1 MGVRVPPS
9 AQIKNK
15 NTDEVKL
22 ETKVNNLS
30 DYLREVEVTLSYD
43 EIKDDI
49 ENAYKKERKKISMP
63 GFRKGKVPMSIVKKY
78 YGDAIEYQ
86 AAEKIAESKA
96 WDAIDSTEEKPISVP
111 QFSAI
116 DYKGEEGLTFKVR
129 FEVKPKIEPKD
140 YTGLEIEKIVFDV
153 EDKLIDEELKRLQ
166 KTKATYEEAE
176 TVEDR
181 NYRIYA
187 DLQRVDKDGN
197 PYPKS
202 EPAKDML
209 IDLSDEN
216 VNKQIVEGVIGKKV
230 GDEFEFTF
238 TDEHKHGDEVHKV
251 EYLYKGKINKIEKIV
266 LPEINDEFI
275 KEVTNGK
282 HKTLESYKEEI
293 YKYFKDYY
301 ENQSEEI
308 MINSLLTKVSKNN
321 DFDVPPGH
329 VELVLKRLVDYEIEN
344 AKRYNQ
350 PVPDEKQLREQLKD
364 KAAWNAKWQLLMEAI
379 AEKEGIEV
387 TEEDLKKLAEE
398 EAEKTG
404 ISVDKL
410 VKYYKDSGKEATL
423 LEDKVI
429 EFLKENNNIKEV
441 NIKDKEK
448 EAAEKKAEEENK
460 TEEKSDE

>member
-1 MGVRVPPS
+1 
-9 AQIKNK
+9 
-15 NTDEVKL
+15 L
-22 ETKVNNLS
+22 ETKVNVLS
-30 DYLREVEVTLSYD
+30 DYLREVEVKLGYD
-43 EIKDDI
+43 EIKNDI
-49 ENAYKKERKKISMP
+49 EEAYKKERKKISMP
-63 GFRKGKVPMSIVKKY
+63 GFRKGKVPMSIIKKH

-86 AAEKIAESKA
+86 AAEKIAENKA
-96 WDAIDSTEEKPISVP
+96 WDAIDSADEKPISIP
-111 QFSAI
+111 TFTAI
-116 DYKGEEGLTFKVR
+116 DYQGEDGLNFKIQ

-140 YTGLEIEKIVFDV
+140 YTGLEIEKIIFNI
-153 EDKLIDEELKRLQ
+153 EDKLIDEEFKRLQ

-176 TVEDR
+176 TVEDN

-209 IDLSDEN
+209 IDLSEEN
-216 VNKQIVEGVIGKKV
+216 VNKQIVENVIGKKV
-230 GDEFEFTF
+230 GDEFEFSF
-238 TDEHKHGDEVHKV
+238 IDEHKHGEEVHKV

-266 LPEINDEFI
+266 LPEITDEFI

-282 HKTLESYKEEI
+282 FETVEAYKEDV

-301 ENQSEEI
+301 DKESEEI
-308 MINSLLTKVSKNN
+308 MLNSLLTKISKNN
-321 DFDVPPGH
+321 EFDVPPGY
-329 VELVLKRLVDYEIEN
+329 VEIVLKRFVDNEIEN

-350 PVPDEKQLREQLKD
+350 PVPDEKQLREQLKE
-364 KAAWNAKWQLLMEAI
+364 KAKWNAKWQILIEAI

-387 TEEDLKKLAEE
+387 TDEDLEELAEK

-404 ISVDKL
+404 ISIDKL
-410 VKYYKDSGKEATL
+410 VNYYKDSGKDSAL

-429 EFLKENNNIKEV
+429 DFLKENNTIKEV

-448 EAAEKKAEEENK
+448 EIAEKKAKEENNA
-460 TEEKSDE
+460 EGKSDE

>member
-1 MGVRVPPS
+1 M
-9 AQIKNK
+9 
-15 NTDEVKL
+15 
-22 ETKVNNLS
+22 ETKVNVLS
-30 DYLREVEVTLSYD
+30 DYLREVEVKLGYD
-43 EIKDDI
+43 EIKNDI
-49 ENAYKKERKKISMP
+49 EEAYKKERKKISMP
-63 GFRKGKVPMSIVKKY
+63 GFRKGKVPMSIIKKH

-86 AAEKIAESKA
+86 AAEKIAENKA
-96 WDAIDSTEEKPISVP
+96 WDAIDSTDEKPISIP
-111 QFSAI
+111 TFTAI
-116 DYKGEEGLTFKVR
+116 DYRGEDGLNFKIQ

-140 YTGLEIEKIVFDV
+140 YTGLEIEKIIFNI
-153 EDKLIDEELKRLQ
+153 EDKLIDEEFKRLQ

-176 TVEDR
+176 TVEDN

-209 IDLSDEN
+209 IDLSEEN
-216 VNKQIVEGVIGKKV
+216 VNKQIVENVTGKKV
-230 GDEFEFTF
+230 GDEFEFSF
-238 TDEHKHGDEVHKV
+238 IDEHKHGEEVHKV

-266 LPEINDEFI
+266 LPEITDEFI

-282 HKTLESYKEEI
+282 FETVEAYKEDV

-301 ENQSEEI
+301 DKESEEI
-308 MINSLLTKVSKNN
+308 MLNSLLTKISKNN
-321 DFDVPPGH
+321 EFDVPPGY
-329 VELVLKRLVDYEIEN
+329 VEIVLKRFVDNEIEN

-350 PVPDEKQLREQLKD
+350 PVPDEKQLREQLKE
-364 KAAWNAKWQLLMEAI
+364 KAKWNAKWQILIEAI

-387 TEEDLKKLAEE
+387 TDEDLEELAEK

-404 ISVDKL
+404 ISIDKL
-410 VKYYKDSGKEATL
+410 VNYYKDSGKDSAL

-429 EFLKENNNIKEV
+429 DFLKENNTIKEV

-448 EAAEKKAEEENK
+448 EIAEKKAKEENNA
-460 TEEKSDE
+460 EGKSDE

>member
-1 MGVRVPPS
+1 M
-9 AQIKNK
+9 
-15 NTDEVKL
+15 

-43 EIKDDI
+43 EIKEDI

-78 YGDAIEYQ
+78 YGEAIEYQ

-96 WDAIDSTEEKPISVP
+96 WDAIDSTDEKPISVP

-116 DYKGEEGLTFKVR
+116 DYKGEEGLTFKVQ
-129 FEVKPKIEPKD
+129 FEVKPEIDPKD
-140 YTGLEIEKIVFDV
+140 YTGLEVEKIVFDV

-166 KTKATYEEAE
+166 KTKAKYEEAE
-176 TVEDR
+176 KIEDR

-187 DLQRVDKDGN
+187 DLQRVDKEGK
-197 PYPKS
+197 PFPGS

-209 IDLSDEN
+209 IDLSEEN
-216 VNKQIVEGVIGKKV
+216 VNQQIVENVMGKKV

-238 TDEHKHGDEVHKV
+238 VDEHKHGEETHKV

-266 LPEINDEFI
+266 LPEINNEFI

-282 HKTLESYKEEI
+282 HETLESYKEEI

-321 DFDVPPGH
+321 DFEVPPGH

-379 AEKEGIEV
+379 AKKEGIEV

-404 ISVDKL
+404 ISVEKL

-429 EFLKENNNIKEV
+429 EFLKANNNIKEV

-448 EAAEKKAEEENK
+448 EAAEKKADDGNK
-460 TEEKSDE
+460 TEEKENE